1 MLSREQHDRH
11 AVVWLELK
19 PGVVE
24 DRKKAPEKMGSEF
37 LNIGGPGGKRG
48 GSQKGP
54 GQKLTF

>member
-37 LNIGGPGGKRG
+37 LNIGGPGGKWG

-54 GQKLTF
+54 GQ